1 MTRSETLK
9 MVFWWALFIALWFVL
24 FASTG
29 KAQCGPGGCGIP
41 APATTRPQWRPSA
54 PAVVSPHSRYTCRI
68 VVHLQGGRQS
78 YGSGVLIISRGE
90 RSYVLTAAHGYDEP
104 RERIVVYFAGEAPFE
119 GRLIKADHD
128 RDLAL
133 ILIATPRR
141 ARPIHLS
148 LAAIPSGTPMVAA
161 GYAAGQTHI
170 GPVRCIL
177 RGIGRLARGA
187 CLILSG
193 TIRGGYSGG
202 ALVHQ
207 DRLVGLLVATGE
219 GETIAVDARTID
231 GFLTGIFA
239 QPDAPAPP
247 SSPPAPQD
255 DAAQPNLLPPDAPDG
270 EGCAASEQIAALQA
284 EIVAIKATIA
294 ALQPIPGPAGPQ
306 GPRGERGPPGPAG
319 QDAAVTPIPIDE
331 IKQQILAA
339 LPPIYFRKID
349 GLTGN
354 VVGQP
359 EAVHLGEGFDFITYP
374 HEAMHEPVGSSNAR

>member
-104 RERIVVYFAGEAPFE
+104 RERIVVYFAGETPFE

-133 ILIATPRR
+133 IVIATPRR

-148 LAAIPSGTPMVAA
+148 LATIPSGTPMVAA

-231 GFLTGIFA
+231 GFLTGVFAA
-239 QPDAPAPP
+239 QPETPAGPP
-247 SSPPAPQD
+247 PPATTD
-255 DAAQPNLLPPDAPDG
+255 DAAQPPLLPPEPPDG
-270 EGCAASEQIAALQA
+270 DGCAASDQIAALQA
-284 EIVAIKATIA
+284 EIVAIKASIA
-294 ALQPIPGPAGPQ
+294 ALKPLPGVPGPPGPQ
-306 GPRGERGPPGPAG
+306 GPPGEQGPPGPAG
-319 QDAAVTPIPIDE
+319 QDGESTPIPIDD
-331 IKQQILAA
+331 IRQQIIAA
-339 LPPIYFRKID
+339 LPPITFQTWREGELLETEEVYLGGTLPIR
-349 GLTGN
+349 LVPVNRGN
-354 VVGQP
+354 
-359 EAVHLGEGFDFITYP
+359 
-374 HEAMHEPVGSSNAR
+374 